1 MDLIQ
6 GLIISVM
13 LWIFFLLFSLR
24 LSMNDYMYI
33 WKLDINYCTYMSSRN
48 LCLASSRESKSI
60 CDKDQHK
67 VSVITTISED
77 TNLRLLMPYGTKS

>member
-1 MDLIQ
+1 MTTCIYGNWILITV
-6 GLIISVM
+6 L
-13 LWIFFLLFSLR
+13 
-24 LSMNDYMYI
+24 
-33 WKLDINYCTYMSSRN
+33 MSSRN